1 MSVLTNQVHL
11 KIQFRHIFDQ
21 KCPLTDSLHR
31 LASRF
36 ARTSSVPLEIST
48 EMKQQKKSK
57 WHAITAV
64 FFSRSCYSFAAVNVW
79 LVIIAKSTALSYITL
94 MYPSQHSHGTLA
106 AASFCFCILHEMFAA
121 KVGQLAFFWVLH
133 NITVFE
139 NHPKCRRILAFS
151 THFWPIK
158 TDLSGNTVWPQA
170 SVFQKLAK
178 LTIFGIFN

>member
-1 MSVLTNQVHL
+1 MSVLTNQVQL

-21 KCPLTDSLHR
+21 KCPFTDSLHR

-36 ARTSSVPLEIST
+36 ARTKLEIST

-64 FFSRSCYSFAAVNVW
+64 FFSRSCYSFVAVNVW

-121 KVGQLAFFWVLH
+121 KVGQLAFFWLLH
-133 NITVFE
+133 NITMFE
-139 NHPKCRRILAFS
+139 NHPKCRIWIF
-151 THFWPIK
+151 
-158 TDLSGNTVWPQA
+158 D
-170 SVFQKLAK
+170 
-178 LTIFGIFN
+178 FGISHPFLTY